1 MQKIFIGLLFL
12 WSCMIFGQKCQNSF
26 TGKIIDYHDN
36 SALAGATIILIG
48 SEKALMSDLDG
59 KFSIEGLCDGNYK
72 LQISHPECLTRI
84 VSISVNGDTSKEIY
98 LEHHIVELEK
108 VVIREKAHKNSLE
121 SLAES
126 NLSSEEIARHSAG
139 SLGDALKEISG
150 VSALNTG
157 NTISKPIIQ
166 GLHGSRILIM
176 NHGVRMES
184 QEWGAEHAPNVD
196 INSANAISVIK
207 GAAALQYGGDAI
219 GGMIKM
225 MPKSIAKTDS
235 LYGKT
240 LFTAATN
247 GRGTST
253 TTSLTKSYKNG
264 WYATVQGT
272 LKRFGDF
279 ETPDY
284 ILSNTGFGEK
294 DASIRAGFDTYL
306 HGLEVFYSYYH
317 TELGI
322 LSASH
327 LGGIEDQLRA
337 LNSDRPLIVRDFTY
351 AIDAPKQEVTHQL
364 AKVSYFKRF
373 KDFGKLSLQYDF
385 QKNHRL
391 EFDRRRNSNENS
403 RAAIDLL
410 LNTHNFSADMKFD
423 NHSSLEGKAGF
434 NARFQENSSDPD
446 TGVKR
451 LIPDYTKTDFG
462 VYAMTSYAFSPNFTI
477 EAGGR
482 YDYSYL
488 NAYKYYQKSLW
499 ENRDYDKL
507 FPEFIV
513 EDFETQLLAHP
524 TFTFHAFSG
533 TAGLHYDFS
542 ENWELLANYSL
553 ASRIP
558 NPSELFSEGLHHS
571 AARIEIGDLRFEKE
585 IANKFSVNL
594 QKKSSKFRFSL
605 NAYVNNIKN
614 FIVLEP
620 VEIQQTIRGSF
631 QVWEYRQTNAQML
644 GLDFDASLKIMENLR
659 FENRFSIVKGN
670 DRSFDKALINMPPA
684 YLVNGLHYSNE
695 GLGNLEISLESKT
708 VFEQNEYP
716 DNRFTV
722 FVPTTQTTERVDL
735 STPPAAYHL
744 LNFRIGTDL
753 FKTKDYKTRINLSVQ
768 NVLDRSY
775 RDYLNRQRYYA
786 DNLGRN
792 FTLQLTF
799 KY

>member
-12 WSCMIFGQKCQNSF
+12 WSCMTFGQKCQNSF

-36 SALAGATIILIG
+36 SALGGATIILIG
-48 SEKALMSDLDG
+48 SEKAFMSDLDG
-59 KFSIEGLCDGNYK
+59 KFRIEGLCDGNYK

-84 VSISVNGDTSKEIY
+84 ISISVNGDTSKEIY
-98 LEHHIVELEK
+98 LEHHIAELEQ
-108 VVIREKAHKNSLE
+108 VVIREKAHKNSSE

-126 NLSSEEIARHSAG
+126 TLSSEEITRNSAG
-139 SLGDALKEISG
+139 SLGDLLKEISG

-176 NHGVRMES
+176 NHGVRMEA

-207 GAAALQYGGDAI
+207 GAAALQFGGDAI

-225 MPKSIAKTDS
+225 TSKKIAKKDS

-253 TTSLTKSYKNG
+253 TTSLTKSYKKG

-294 DASIRAGFDTYL
+294 DASLRVGFDTYL

-317 TELGI
+317 TQLGI

-337 LNSDRPLIVRDFTY
+337 LQSYRPLIVRDFTY

-364 AKVSYFKRF
+364 AKISYFKRF

-385 QKNHRL
+385 QQNHRL
-391 EFDRRRNSNENS
+391 EFDRRRNSNDNN
-403 RAAIDLL
+403 RPAIDLF
-410 LNTHNFSADMKFD
+410 LNTHNFSVNMDVD
-423 NHSSLEGKAGF
+423 NHSQLEGKVGF
-434 NARFQENSSDPD
+434 NARFQENTSNPD

-462 VYAMTSYAFSPNFTI
+462 FYATTTYAFTTDLTM

-482 YDYSYL
+482 YDFSYL
-488 NAYKYYQKSLW
+488 NTYKYYQKSLW
-499 ENRDYDKL
+499 KNRNYDRL
-507 FPEFIV
+507 FPEFVV
-513 EDFETQLLAHP
+513 ENFETQLLAHP
-524 TFTFHAFSG
+524 TFTFHAFSA

-542 ENWELLANYSL
+542 NDWELLTNYSL

-585 IANKFSVNL
+585 IAHKFSVNL
-594 QKKSSKFRFSL
+594 QKKSNIFRFSL
-605 NAYVNNIKN
+605 NAYFNDIKN

-620 VEIQQTIRGSF
+620 VEIRQTIRGSF
-631 QVWEYRQTNAQML
+631 QVWEYRQTNAQMV
-644 GLDFDASLKIMENLR
+644 GLDLDASVEITPNLQ
-659 FENRFSIVKGN
+659 FENRFSIVKGK
-670 DRSFDKALINMPPA
+670 DRSLQKALINIPPA
-684 YLVNGLHYSNE
+684 LLVNGLHYSNKQF
-695 GLGNLEISLESKT
+695 GNLEISLESKT

-722 FVPTTQTTERVDL
+722 FVPTTQTTEIVDL
-735 STPPAAYHL
+735 STPPERYHL

-753 FKTKDYKTRINLSVQ
+753 FKTTDFKTRINLSVQ
-768 NVLDRSY
+768 NLLDRSY

-792 FTLQLTF
+792 VQLQLIF
-799 KY
+799 NY